1 MPNSQCPMPNS
12 QCPIPNALFAQCPI
26 FNLKSCWVKSKMV
39 HFPSWLPQLNPQ
51 VWILAVGRFLSE
63 VGTGFT
69 LFYAPIF
76 FVNQVGLS
84 ATAVGFALGSAS
96 ISGVVGRIL
105 GGMGADSE
113 WWGRRRTLLL
123 SSAIS
128 AIGSLFLATSN
139 NFATLVIGNLIG
151 GLGMGLYWPAT
162 EAFVADVT
170 PIENRREAFA
180 LTRLAD
186 NLGLCM
192 GIVLAG
198 VLVAITGSYRSLFII
213 DAISFIVFFVV
224 VYVAIQET
232 YQPQQTQNHQKAR
245 HLTSW
250 MTALSDRRLLIYVFV
265 NIIFTTYI
273 SQLHSTLPVYF
284 KNFVTVGNSG
294 KGFAET
300 TISSLFAWHLALAIL
315 CQLPVAR
322 ALKRLSHSLAL
333 TISAILWAVGFSFIW
348 VCSIAPSHHLLWA
361 ILALGVFAVAI
372 VSYTPSAA
380 SLVSDFAPENQ
391 RGVYFS
397 INSLCWTVGYFIG
410 PPLGGWALD
419 QPRIVA
425 NNFWLGFSFSV
436 VITVAILQYLSQV
449 LKRPE
454 GE

>member
-1 MPNSQCPMPNS
+1 
-12 QCPIPNALFAQCPI
+12 
-26 FNLKSCWVKSKMV
+26 MV
-39 HFPSWLPQLNPQ
+39 HFPSWFPRLSPQ
-51 VWILAVGRFLSE
+51 VWILAIGRFLSE

-84 ATAVGFALGSAS
+84 ATDVGFALGSAS

-105 GGMGADSE
+105 GGIGADSV
-113 WWGRRRTLLL
+113 WWGRRRILLL

-128 AIGSLFLATSN
+128 AIASLFLAASH

-151 GLGMGLYWPAT
+151 GLGIGLYWPAT
-162 EAFVADVT
+162 EAVVADVT

-180 LTRLAD
+180 LTRLMD
-186 NLGLCM
+186 NLGLGM

-198 VLVAITGSYRSLFII
+198 FLVATTGNYRSLFII

-232 YQPQQTQNHQKAR
+232 YQPQQTQNLQKAR
-245 HLTSW
+245 HFNSHLTSW
-250 MTALSDRRLLIYVFV
+250 MTAFSDRRFLIYILV

-273 SQLHSTLPVYF
+273 SQLHSTLPLYL
-284 KNFVTVGNSG
+284 KNFVTVENSG

-300 TISSLFAWHLALAIL
+300 TISTLFAWHLALAIL

-322 ALKRLSHSLAL
+322 ALKGFSHSLAL
-333 TISAILWAVGFSFIW
+333 TISAILWGVGFSLIW
-348 VCSIAPSHHLLWA
+348 ACGILPSHQLLWA

-397 INSLCWTVGYFIG
+397 INSLCWAVGYFIG

-436 VITVAILQYLSQV
+436 VITVAILQYLSHV
-449 LKRPE
+449 LKRE
-454 GE
+454 IKQ